1 MTTGT
6 RRWTR
11 CLDLGR
17 PDEIAA
23 FERGFYAGFSHA
35 THNRLVRWL
44 WEWDDDARRLRTRI
58 PYAEQK
64 IWVLGNSADGI
75 TGAIAVNLAM
85 NTLQAAAYGFAV
97 PAGLVGGRVCEFL
110 TLFSVG
116 DLSLTSKHALWNEL
130 FDDLRAEGYAHAVAT
145 TSPKI
150 LPLYRWAGAEVVAEA
165 TLEGEVRYFLR
176 FDLGRTAAVRRP
188 RRTASLRNG

>member
-1 MTTGT
+1 MTAGA

-11 CLDLGR
+11 SLDLGR
-17 PDEIAA
+17 PEEIAA
-23 FERGFYAGFSHA
+23 FERGFYESFSHA
-35 THNRLVRWL
+35 THHRLVRWL
-44 WEWDDDARRLRTRI
+44 WEWGDDGRRLRTRI
-58 PYAEQK
+58 PYAEQR
-64 IWVLGNSADGI
+64 IWALGDAADTI

-97 PAGLVGGRVCEFL
+97 PAGLGGGRVCEFL

-130 FDDLRAEGYAHAVAT
+130 FGDLRAAGYAHAVAT

-150 LPLYRWAGAEVVAEA
+150 LPLYRWAGAEVIAEA

-176 FDLGRTAAVRRP
+176 FDLGRTAAARRP
-188 RRTASLRNG
+188 RRAVSPSGG